1 MEGGS
6 PECGE
11 MATFSVLLLT
21 ASPPGH
27 GEAGGAYLKIDG
39 RESLLRAVE
48 MFLNRDN
55 VKQMQLVVPTAT
67 AEEAKRKYGAN
78 LGFSGVKLVAGGTKW
93 IEQIQAGA
101 KNISAEC
108 THVIVHDA
116 ARPAVPYSDIESAMA
131 AAESSDAVVL
141 AAPIRTTLL
150 EIDEGSSGLAYH
162 LPSQFV
168 QLQTPQIYS
177 LKVLEQIAQSG
188 KEPHASALKIV
199 KGSPLN
205 VRLATGADAS
215 FVRAML
221 NMLPKPKTR
230 AASNPFDEAQW

>member
-1 MEGGS
+1 
-6 PECGE
+6 

-21 ASPPGH
+21 ASPPGQG
-27 GEAGGAYLKIDG
+27 GEGGGAYLKIDG

-55 VKQMQLVVPTAT
+55 VKQMQLVVPASG

-78 LGFSGVKLVAGGTKW
+78 LGFSGVKLVTGGGKW
-93 IEQIQAGA
+93 MEQIQAGA
-101 KNISAEC
+101 KTISSDC
-108 THVIVHDA
+108 TNVIVHDT
-116 ARPAVPYSDIESAMA
+116 ARPAVPYTDIESAMT

-141 AAPIRTTLL
+141 AAPIRATLL
-150 EIDEGSSGLAYH
+150 EVDEGSNGLAYH
-162 LPSQFV
+162 LPSQFL

-177 LKVLEQIAQSG
+177 RKMLEQIAASG
-188 KEPHASALKIV
+188 KEPHPSQLKIV

-205 VRLATGADAS
+205 VRLATAADAS
-215 FVRAML
+215 FVRAMM

-230 AASNPFDEAQW
+230 AASSPFDEAQW